1 MRAWII
7 EVGEPLPIDV
17 GRPRLMRA
25 GLLTEELARR
35 GHDVVWFT
43 SAFDHHEKSMRP
55 SGSHLIEAGE
65 GKYELRLL
73 DALGY
78 RRHIS
83 PRRIID
89 HMVNARSFR
98 KLAKRVAP
106 PDVICVGLPT
116 LELAAAATRFG
127 RTHHVPVCVDVRD
140 LWPDIFERALPKIV
154 RPIAK
159 VVLFPLDVLA
169 NRTCRAAT
177 SIVGV
182 SEAFLDWGLRRARRS
197 ARPSDRVF
205 NLAFRTPTAG
215 SESAD
220 IEQFWTDHGVDPSK
234 TLLAFVGTFN
244 SQFDFASL
252 VELAAEW
259 SVTRPDVQFV
269 LCGAGPRA
277 PMPTSDNVVRP
288 GWIDSDRMSWLLR
301 RTTVGLA
308 PYRSQ
313 PDFEANYPNK
323 IVEYLAWGLP
333 VVTTLHRGVTAD
345 LLTTHGCGIPIP
357 DTTDAWRTALGR
369 IIDDEAVQR
378 DMANKAHDVFVHRF
392 DAAEVYAEYA
402 DMLEALAVSG
412 RGS

>member
-98 KLAKRVAP
+98 KLAKRAAP

-127 RTHHVPVCVDVRD
+127 RAHHVPVCVDVRD
-140 LWPDIFERALPKIV
+140 LWPDIFERALPRIV

-182 SEAFLDWGLRRARRS
+182 SEAFLRLGTATGPPLGASLRSCLQPGVPNADRGIRVDRHRTVLDRPRRRSVEDAAGLRRHVQLPVR
-197 ARPSDRVF
+197 
-205 NLAFRTPTAG
+205 LC
-215 SESAD
+215 
-220 IEQFWTDHGVDPSK
+220 
-234 TLLAFVGTFN
+234 
-244 SQFDFASL
+244 
-252 VELAAEW
+252 
-259 SVTRPDVQFV
+259 VTRRI
-269 LCGAGPRA
+269 GGR
-277 PMPTSDNVVRP
+277 VV
-288 GWIDSDRMSWLLR
+288 GDS
-301 RTTVGLA
+301 
-308 PYRSQ
+308 
-313 PDFEANYPNK
+313 
-323 IVEYLAWGLP
+323 
-333 VVTTLHRGVTAD
+333 
-345 LLTTHGCGIPIP
+345 
-357 DTTDAWRTALGR
+357 
-369 IIDDEAVQR
+369 
-378 DMANKAHDVFVHRF
+378 
-392 DAAEVYAEYA
+392 
-402 DMLEALAVSG
+402 SG
-412 RGS
+412 RPVRAVRRGATCPDADE